1 MILLPLNPGTYAGRK
16 FTVRYQ
22 TNGYYEIEPSE
33 QGFSMKY
40 VPLEVPV
47 EKSFEDEILGKWLE
61 APVAFGAF
69 EGEKLIVFVD
79 GSIESWNDRFRI
91 SNICVFDPARR
102 HGGLGTALMNRIT
115 ETAEAMGARMIV
127 LEIQSC
133 NESAIAFYRKNGF
146 SIIGFDLYSYSNN
159 DPERHEVRIEMG
171 KKLQGSS
178 KGIEH
183 EKSISGRHRYCA
195 DPLRGGNFLSGRGH
209 CSKGLGR
216 RELRA
221 SPVSASDRRLF
232 FPAVQAGKVSW
243 PR

>member
-33 QGFSMKY
+33 QGFLMKY
-40 VPLEVPV
+40 VPLEAPV
-47 EKSFEDEILGKWLE
+47 EKSFEDEFLGKWLE

-69 EGEKLIVFVD
+69 EGEKLIGFVE
-79 GSIESWNDRFRI
+79 GSIESWNNRFRI

-102 HGGLGTALMNRIT
+102 HGGLGTTLMNRIT
-115 ETAEAMGARMIV
+115 EAAESTGARMIV
-127 LEIQSC
+127 LETQSC

-171 KKLQGSS
+171 KKLQEPSM
-178 KGIEH
+178 GIEH
-183 EKSISGRHRYCA
+183 EKSISCRHRFCA
-195 DPLRGGNFLSGRGH
+195 DPLRGGNFLSGRGDWG
-209 CSKGLGR
+209 KGLGR
-216 RELRA
+216 RELRT